1 MTDKRRK
8 LQRSEMRLRTKLG
21 QMQSKTK
28 TKTKINDKTTSLS
41 NTNDSDDES
50 TVLNNLL
57 KKWKDIR
64 KSSSRKELTG
74 DRILLAEG
82 LRRELEHITPPPYV
96 AFEEDFLLLDGE
108 YLRNKMNDPAEAH
121 VCYVNTLI
129 YKEQQQ
135 KAKAKAMKKNRI
147 AVVQSGTVDFDKKDT
162 IRFVII
168 SDTHGLERSLTT
180 NHFEPWRFTMKE
192 KNSPYDDD
200 NDNLLLLEKNN
211 GEDDYKLP
219 EGDVLLHLGD
229 FAVDK
234 SLNARNRA
242 IVAFDKWLSQFRY
255 VLRVFIITLF
265 FFKFSL
271 LL

>member
-28 TKTKINDKTTSLS
+28 TKINDTTTSLS
-41 NTNDSDDES
+41 NSNDNDDES

-82 LRRELEHITPPPYV
+82 LRRELETITPPPYV

-108 YLRNKMNDPAEAH
+108 YLRNNMNNPAEAH

-135 KAKAKAMKKNRI
+135 KAKENKKRQK
-147 AVVQSGTVDFDKKDT
+147 AVVQSRTVDFDKKDT

-180 NHFEPWRFTMKE
+180 NHFEPWCFTMKE

-200 NDNLLLLEKNN
+200 DDDLLLLEKNN
-211 GEDDYKLP
+211 GDDDYKLP

-271 LL
+271 FL